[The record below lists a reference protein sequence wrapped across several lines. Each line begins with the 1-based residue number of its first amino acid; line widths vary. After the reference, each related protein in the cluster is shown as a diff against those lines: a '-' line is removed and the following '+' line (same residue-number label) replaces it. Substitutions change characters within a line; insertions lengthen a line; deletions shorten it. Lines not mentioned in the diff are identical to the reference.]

1 MTAAPVKAPEET
13 SGALVY
19 GYRAGRRH
27 SAKPS
32 FQAGEQGPGGGVRK
46 GASPGAVK
54 RSSPRQALADRQ
66 TESVPPDCL
75 CREAAEGPGPFGD
88 RDRVLYE
95 NQMKDDASF
104 RAELPQKGSSSLPA
118 GRRPSGGVCL
128 FGTIHPW
135 KYMKAFH
142 QIFL

>member
-1 MTAAPVKAPEET
+1 MGEEGLIVQRRQKRF
-13 SGALVY
+13 SPAGV
-19 GYRAGRRH
+19 GRR
-27 SAKPS
+27 AERI
-32 FQAGEQGPGGGVRK
+32 AM
-46 GASPGAVK
+46 
-54 RSSPRQALADRQ
+54 
-66 TESVPPDCL
+66 